1 MERRFRL
8 WMSVTALLAIGGL
21 AVGGALAQDG
31 DGSKTSQP
39 AQGEVTAPPKK
50 SGTTSEAGQPKT
62 PTAAPKAPTTSQPA
76 STSGATQE
84 PPKASASPAA
94 REPSKSEASTPST
107 SPPAGAPP
115 KASAAPKASEPPKA
129 TAAPSAPETAPQ
141 EPSAA
146 PSTPSPVAPAT
157 ASAAPASPTSAPPTR
172 PEDAAADA
180 PKTPPAEAPAAAAEA
195 SKSPPAASA
204 APAKEPPAEAAA
216 PEEEAPKP
224 EPVAVRIGGKNV
236 YLVRVAQ
243 GTVSIE
249 DRARSAEQAIRKA
262 VETEKPESVRVESLG
277 DATVVYAG
285 TLPLLRL
292 TAEDAIAAG
301 DASLGVH
308 ADRVASE
315 LRDVIRAEQKRS
327 AIATTIFSFS
337 LAALLT
343 LAALL
348 LLRKTSEITERVRAW
363 VAAHRERIPGIRLQS
378 VEVVD
383 AATIRSAV
391 ALGVE
396 VLKWVL
402 RAGLV
407 YLWLLLTLSLFE
419 STREYTQDL
428 TGIVLTPLSSLMARI
443 AKSLPVVVV
452 ALIAIAVIA
461 VLVRFVDL
469 FFAGVARG
477 ETKLRWLAPDLAAP
491 TSILLRVAIVL
502 GAVVFAAPV
511 VTGDD
516 EGALG
521 KIGVI
526 ALAALGLSGTPLLA
540 SAIAGTGILFGR
552 RLRIGDFVE
561 FGGRSGRVVALSL
574 LEVRLEDSEGL
585 EVRVPHLLS
594 FLHST
599 RIVGT
604 RPRTNLELCVAD
616 HSERTAELLREA
628 ASKVG
633 ERVKVEVLAVEATF
647 VRYRISVA
655 SGRPDVRN
663 ALFFALMEA
672 LREAGVS
679 LSSERQPSMAGVA

>member
-8 WMSVTALLAIGGL
+8 WVSVTALLAIGGL

-31 DGSKTSQP
+31 DGAKTSQP
-39 AQGEVTAPPKK
+39 SLGEVTAPPQK
-50 SGTTSEAGQPKT
+50 SGTSSDGGGQTKP
-62 PTAAPKAPTTSQPA
+62 PAAAPKSPATSQPA
-76 STSGATQE
+76 PTSGATQE
-84 PPKASASPAA
+84 APKASASPAA
-94 REPSKSEASTPST
+94 AREPSKSSEASKPST
-107 SPPAGAPP
+107 TPT
-115 KASAAPKASEPPKA
+115 ASEPPKVSGSPPA
-129 TAAPSAPETAPQ
+129 RAAEPTAPSAG
-141 EPSAA
+141 PSAP
-146 PSTPSPVAPAT
+146 PSTALPSSVAAPAT
-157 ASAAPASPTSAPPTR
+157 APAAPAPSASVPSAKVASPVAEAPRAPPEASKE
-172 PEDAAADA
+172 PGVGADA
-180 PKTPPAEAPAAAAEA
+180 PKPPPSASGAPEQAR
-195 SKSPPAASA
+195 
-204 APAKEPPAEAAA
+204 PAEAAP
-216 PEEEAPKP
+216 PEEEAPKR
-224 EPVAVRIGGKNV
+224 EPVAIRIGGKNV
-236 YLVRVAQ
+236 YLVRVPQ
-243 GTVSIE
+243 GATSIE
-249 DRARSAEQAIRKA
+249 ERARGAEQAIRKA
-262 VETEKPESVRVESLG
+262 VETEKAESVRVESLS

-292 TAEDAIAAG
+292 TAEDATAAG

-327 AIATTIFSFS
+327 AIATTIFAFS

-363 VAAHRERIPGIRLQS
+363 VVAHRERIPGIRLQS

-402 RAGLV
+402 RLGLV

-428 TGIVLTPLSSLMARI
+428 TGIVLTPLSSLMARV

-452 ALIAIAVIA
+452 ALIAIAAIA
-461 VLVRFVDL
+461 VLVRFIDL

-477 ETKLRWLAPDLAAP
+477 ETKLRWVAPDLAAP

-526 ALAALGLSGTPLLA
+526 ALAALGLASTPMLA
-540 SAIAGTGILFGR
+540 SAIAGSGVLFGR

-599 RIVGT
+599 RIVGA
-604 RPRTNLELCVAD
+604 RPRTSLELCVAD
-616 HSERTAELLREA
+616 HSERAAELLREA
-628 ASKVG
+628 AAKVG
-633 ERVKVEVLAVEATF
+633 ERVKVEVLGVEGAF
-647 VRYRISVA
+647 VRYRIGVV

-663 ALFFALMEA
+663 ALFFTLTGA
-672 LREAGVS
+672 LREAGVP